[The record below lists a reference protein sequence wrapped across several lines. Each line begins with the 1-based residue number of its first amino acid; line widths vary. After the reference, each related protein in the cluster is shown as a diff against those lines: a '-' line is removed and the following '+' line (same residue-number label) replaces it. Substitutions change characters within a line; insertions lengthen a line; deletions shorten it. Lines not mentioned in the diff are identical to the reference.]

1 MYYESIQHR
10 TVECANAEE
19 AAMKI
24 RKGNVCSCDA
34 LVWRSSVDGQRLAA
48 VGDGGL
54 DSPFAEVAVINLD
67 TGIQIESITF
77 AWIKDDSEAVKYLKE
92 CETDPCPLGKARLP
106 LDGCGED
113 QKTTLT
119 CGCCGE
125 GFKST
130 IAEQR
135 PFDQDEGYGYCPRC
149 ISRYNL
155 KAA

>member
-77 AWIKDDSEAVKYLKE
+77 AW
-92 CETDPCPLGKARLP
+92 
-106 LDGCGED
+106 
-113 QKTTLT
+113 TLALVSVDHAFLERQT
-119 CGCCGE
+119 FSACVT
-125 GFKST
+125 S
-130 IAEQR
+130 
-135 PFDQDEGYGYCPRC
+135 
-149 ISRYNL
+149 
-155 KAA
+155 AAFN